1 MSVSEEDKILQN
13 LLNTILFVAMDD
25 GVISS
30 DELAILKQVK
40 LDVKS
45 LRIKIEDATNM
56 ATSSNEELSL
66 LNEFKKNLLQNAY
79 DISREDKKITI
90 EERNLINS
98 LIKVLM
104 N

>member
-1 MSVSEEDKILQN
+1 MSITEEDKILQN

-25 GVISS
+25 GVITD

-45 LRIKIEDATNM
+45 LRIKIEDATKQV
-56 ATSSNEELSL
+56 ASSNKELML

-79 DISREDKKITI
+79 DISREDKKITT

-98 LIKVLM
+98 LIRVLM
-104 N
+104 I

>member
-25 GVISS
+25 GVITD

-45 LRIKIEDATNM
+45 LRIKIEDATKLVN
-56 ATSSNEELSL
+56 SSNEELTL

-79 DISREDKKITI
+79 DISREDRKITI

-98 LIKVLM
+98 LIRVLM

>member
-25 GVISS
+25 GVITP

-45 LRIKIEDATNM
+45 LRIKIEDATKLV
-56 ATSSNEELSL
+56 TSSNEELSL